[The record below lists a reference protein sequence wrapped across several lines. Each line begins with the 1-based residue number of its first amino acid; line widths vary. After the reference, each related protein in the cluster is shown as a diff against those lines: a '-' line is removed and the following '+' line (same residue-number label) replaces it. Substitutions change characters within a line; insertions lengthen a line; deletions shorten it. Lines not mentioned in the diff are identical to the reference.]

1 MNKRAFFNIILA
13 GLLWGTSGVFVHF
26 LTPLGYSSVQMTAMR
41 ATVSAVVICI
51 YVLISDKSLFKV
63 NVKELLMFF
72 VSGAFIFF
80 TSTFY
85 YASMQMSSVS
95 TAVMLMYTAPI
106 FVLIYSVSFLGE
118 RLNIIKILS
127 VGGMIAG
134 CALVS
139 GVIGG
144 MKFNVIGI
152 LLGFASGVSYAIYNI
167 ATKIEMRYGSNPLS
181 ATLYNFIF
189 MAIIALLSCNAPKMI
204 ELATINPISAIPLM
218 IGIGIFTCITPY
230 FLYTLAI
237 KELPVGVASALGI
250 VEPMAATIYSVV
262 FFREQLRLLPAC
274 GIVLIML
281 SVVLLGRSK
290 E

>member
-26 LTPLGYSSVQMTAMR
+26 LAPLGFSSVQMTTMR
-41 ATVSAVVICI
+41 AVVSAFVICI

-63 NVKELLMFF
+63 SIKELLMFL
-72 VSGAFIFF
+72 VSGTFIFL
-80 TSTFY
+80 TATLY
-85 YASMQMSSVS
+85 YAAMQMSSVS

-118 RLNIIKILS
+118 KLNLIKVLS
-127 VGGMIAG
+127 IFGMIAG

-139 GVIGG
+139 GIIGG

-152 LLGFASGVSYAIYNI
+152 LLGFASGISYAIYNI
-167 ATKIEMRYGSNPLS
+167 ATKIEMRHGSNPLS

-189 MAIIALLSCNAPKMI
+189 MSIIALLSCNAPKMFD
-204 ELATINPISAIPLM
+204 LTMVNPMAAIPLM

-250 VEPMAATIYSVV
+250 IEPMAATIYSVV
-262 FFREQLRLLPAC
+262 FFREQLGLLPAC

-281 SVVLLGRSK
+281 SVVLLGKNK

>member
-1 MNKRAFFNIILA
+1 M
-13 GLLWGTSGVFVHF
+13 
-26 LTPLGYSSVQMTAMR
+26 
-41 ATVSAVVICI
+41 
-51 YVLISDKSLFKV
+51 
-63 NVKELLMFF
+63 
-72 VSGAFIFF
+72 
-80 TSTFY
+80 
-85 YASMQMSSVS
+85 
-95 TAVMLMYTAPI
+95 
-106 FVLIYSVSFLGE
+106 LIYSVLFLGE
-118 RLNIIKILS
+118 QLNSIKILS
-127 VGGMIAG
+127 VFGMIAG

-144 MKFNVIGI
+144 IKFNVMGI
-152 LLGFASGVSYAIYNI
+152 LLGLASGVSYAIYNI
-167 ATKIEMRYGSNPLS
+167 VTKIQMRHGSNPLS

-189 MAIIALLSCNAPKMI
+189 MAVIALLSCNAPKML
-204 ELATINPISAIPLM
+204 ELTAIKPMTAIPLM

-250 VEPMAATIYSVV
+250 IEPMAATIYSVV
-262 FFREQLRLLPAC
+262 FFREQLGLLPAC

>member
-13 GLLWGTSGVFVHF
+13 GLLWGTSGIFVHF
-26 LTPLGYSSVQMTAMR
+26 LAPMGYSSIQMSAMR
-41 ATVSAVVICI
+41 ATVSAIVIGV
-51 YVLISDKSLFKV
+51 YALVSNKSLFKV
-63 NVKELLMFF
+63 SIKELLMFL
-72 VSGAFIFF
+72 VSGTFIFL
-80 TSTFY
+80 TATLY

-106 FVLIYSVSFLGE
+106 FVLIYSVLFLGE
-118 RLNIIKILS
+118 QLNSVKILS
-127 VGGMIAG
+127 VFGMIAG

-144 MKFNVIGI
+144 MKFNVMGI
-152 LLGFASGVSYAIYNI
+152 LLGLASGVSYAIYNI
-167 ATKIEMRYGSNPLS
+167 VTKIQMRHGSNPLS

-189 MAIIALLSCNAPKMI
+189 MAVIALLSCNAPKML
-204 ELATINPISAIPLM
+204 ELTAIKPMTAIPLM

-250 VEPMAATIYSVV
+250 IEPMAATIYSVV
-262 FFREQLRLLPAC
+262 FFREQLGLLPAC

>member
-26 LTPLGYSSVQMTAMR
+26 LAPLGFSSVQMTAMR
-41 ATVSAVVICI
+41 AVVSAFVICI

-63 NVKELLMFF
+63 SIKELLMFL
-72 VSGAFIFF
+72 VSGIFIFL
-80 TSTFY
+80 TATLY
-85 YASMQMSSVS
+85 YAAMQMSSVS

-118 RLNIIKILS
+118 KLNLIKVLS
-127 VGGMIAG
+127 IFGMIAG
-134 CALVS
+134 CAFVS
-139 GVIGG
+139 GIIGG

-152 LLGFASGVSYAIYNI
+152 LLGFASGISYAIYNI
-167 ATKIEMRYGSNPLS
+167 ATKIEMRHGSNPLS

-189 MAIIALLSCNAPKMI
+189 MSIIALLSCNAPKMFD
-204 ELATINPISAIPLM
+204 LTMVNPMAAIPLM

-250 VEPMAATIYSVV
+250 IEPMAATIYSVV
-262 FFREQLRLLPAC
+262 FFREELGLLPAC

-281 SVVLLGRSK
+281 SVVLLGKNK